1 MGRLKEEHLKQQENK
16 MKTQFMNL
24 FFNDKFEKT
33 KEIAYK
39 ERKSLHFG
47 EGKAYPFMQN
57 NNFIS
62 KEDIVINAG
71 EPMMISLWLNDKD
84 NKQYITFK
92 IQKKED
98 NQEFKPTRK
107 PSFDDS
113 PF

>member
-1 MGRLKEEHLKQQENK
+1 

-33 KEIAYK
+33 RDVAYK
-39 ERKSLHFG
+39 ERQSLHFG

-62 KEDIVINAG
+62 KEDITIKAG

-84 NKQYITFK
+84 NKKYITFK
-92 IQKKED
+92 IQKKEE
-98 NQEFKPTRK
+98 NNEFKPRK
-107 PSFDDS
+107 KQVYEDT